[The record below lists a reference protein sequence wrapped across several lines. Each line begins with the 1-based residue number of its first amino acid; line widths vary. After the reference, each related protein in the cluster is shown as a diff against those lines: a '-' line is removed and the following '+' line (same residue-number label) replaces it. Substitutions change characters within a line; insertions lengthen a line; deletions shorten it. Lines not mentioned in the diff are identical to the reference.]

1 MSNDSST
8 TNGSDT
14 SSSDSSKRKLV
25 ISAFLIIALVSAGNW
40 VYQRFTH
47 VYTDDARISADMIDV
62 SSKVSGWIVEF
73 PVSSGDQLQ
82 QGDLMAVIDS
92 RETAL
97 KLQEL
102 EARVSAMTADY
113 EGQQAEIKMVE
124 KQTSGALQAARSQLN
139 VSEATLSSA
148 DSELE
153 FRASEWKRSQALR
166 SKKIISLQDYESA
179 QTSFRKAKQAR
190 EAAVGNVAQARAK
203 LIEAEANQSRLQVME
218 RDLAK
223 FQFERDSLRAQL
235 ERERI
240 DLSDRRITA
249 PRKGIIDKIFVDNGE
264 YVQPGK
270 RLALLHDPE
279 NIWVNANIK
288 ETEIRHVKVGQQVAV
303 SVDAYP
309 DMKFVGTVAKIGH
322 AATSQFALLPSTNP
336 SGNFTKITQRL
347 SVKIALQQQDS
358 LLKPGMMVEVAID
371 VR

>member
-1 MSNDSST
+1 MSTEQQDNST
-8 TNGSDT
+8 GNPAPNPR
-14 SSSDSSKRKLV
+14 RKV
-25 ISAFLIIALVSAGNW
+25 ILGLFLIVALVSTGNW
-40 VYQRFTH
+40 LYQRYTH
-47 VYTDDARISADMIDV
+47 VYTDDARISSDMIDV

-73 PVSSGDQLQ
+73 PVSSGQMLEKGQLI
-82 QGDLMAVIDS
+82 AVIDS
-92 RETAL
+92 RETVL
-97 KLQEL
+97 KLKEL

-139 VSEATLSSA
+139 VAEASLSSA

-166 SKKIISLQDYESA
+166 QKKIISLQDFEAA

-190 EAAVGNVAQARAK
+190 EAAVGNVAQARAR
-203 LIEAEANQSRLQVME
+203 LIEAEANQSRLNVME

-223 FQFERDSLRAQL
+223 FQFERDSLTAQL
-235 ERERI
+235 ERQRI

-249 PRKGIIDKIFVDNGE
+249 PTAGIVDKVFVDNGE

-270 RLALLHDPE
+270 RLALMHNPE
-279 NIWVNANIK
+279 KVWVSANIK
-288 ETEIRHVKVGQQVAV
+288 ETEIRHVKVGQPVEI

-309 DMKFVGTVAKIGH
+309 DRAFSGSVEKIGH

-336 SGNFTKITQRL
+336 SGNFTKVTQRL
-347 SVKIALQQQDS
+347 SVKIALEQQEL
-358 LLKPGMMVEVAID
+358 LLKPGMMVEVSIY